1 MAPRKK
7 AAREPEVA
15 ELLGEEITHLL
26 MRADHVEPRTV
37 RALVEQLRSER
48 GQGSGSGRAKED
60 RS

>member
-26 MRADHVEPRTV
+26 MRADHVEPRAV